1 MEDTLLQRATKEFD
15 DYKRDLK
22 SLPVNEIINS
32 SYIKGCEGMLEGYLK
47 VLIGV
52 NKAKLGLL
60 IPLIFSIIICALVLS
75 FGEVESS
82 KLILDIN
89 VILLPFLIT
98 FNITSKTMMKNR
110 FTFSNEIK
118 ELYMYLYRWTIIC
131 NICAIV
137 VYLLVY
143 FVFTRYLISLEV
155 LKISDSYSIELSVDL
170 VIKSVVMLTLVYSAF
185 LNLQLIY
192 VIIKSANS
200 IGDKR
205 R

>member
-1 MEDTLLQRATKEFD
+1 MGVN
-15 DYKRDLK
+15 K
-22 SLPVNEIINS
+22 SLKGLR